1 MTTGRSLLAAAC
13 LLLAA
18 GAPQAQTLPARISE
32 IMNAPKYAGAVWGL
46 RVTDLDSGATLA
58 SLGPDTL
65 FFTGSVRKLF
75 SVGSALNALGAG
87 HQFRTPAYATGTL
100 NGGVLDGDLVI
111 VADGD
116 LTLGGR
122 DDGAGGIAFTDF
134 DHTEANWLG
143 SAILTEGDPLAG
155 VVLLARQV
163 AAAGVTRIT
172 GDVVVDDRL
181 FVPFVVPNGKV
192 LITPAIVNDNLIDV
206 TILPTAAGQPAK
218 VDWRP
223 KSAGFT
229 VRSEV
234 TTAAAGA
241 PTKVTLT
248 PVAGG
253 GVVSGTVAIDYA
265 PALPGVP
272 TLVKT
277 FTIPDPSAYLRTVFI
292 AALTAAGVAVAAPA
306 VGPNPADRLPD
317 GYADATRLGELVS
330 PGYAQYARLILK
342 VSHNTGANL
351 SLMLHGLTRGA
362 RTIDAALAAERQVLV
377 ADYGLP
383 ADGFDFP
390 TNGSGS
396 PDSRAT
402 PDGLLRLLED
412 DAPDQRLRSV
422 LRGPAG
428 AGRRRLARHG
438 RALPARPDDGAGLR

>member
-1 MTTGRSLLAAAC
+1 MPAARGRRAAGTD
-13 LLLAA
+13 AA
-18 GAPQAQTLPARISE
+18 GADQRDHERAE
-32 IMNAPKYAGAVWGL
+32 IRRRGLGVAGHRSRQRRDAGEP
-46 RVTDLDSGATLA
+46 R
-58 SLGPDTL
+58 PDTL

-134 DHTEANWLG
+134 DHTEANSLG

-234 TTAAAGA
+234 TTVCRRRADQSHADAGRGRRRRQRHRCDRLCAGA
-241 PTKVTLT
+241 PRRADAGEDLHHPRPLRLSPHRLHRGAHRGRRRRRRPGGRPQPGGPAAGRLCRRHQARRAGLAGLRAIRPADPQGQPQHRCQPQPDAARPDQGGAHDRCGARGRKAGTGRRLRA
-248 PVAGG
+248 AGG
-253 GVVSGTVAIDYA
+253 R
-265 PALPGVP
+265 L
-272 TLVKT
+272 
-277 FTIPDPSAYLRTVFI
+277 
-292 AALTAAGVAVAAPA
+292 
-306 VGPNPADRLPD
+306 RLPD
-317 GYADATRLGELVS
+317 QRQRQPRQ
-330 PGYAQYARLILK
+330 PG
-342 VSHNTGANL
+342 
-351 SLMLHGLTRGA
+351 
-362 RTIDAALAAERQVLV
+362 D
-377 ADYGLP
+377 
-383 ADGFDFP
+383 
-390 TNGSGS
+390 
-396 PDSRAT
+396 
-402 PDGLLRLLED
+402 
-412 DAPDQRLRSV
+412 
-422 LRGPAG
+422 
-428 AGRRRLARHG
+428 AGRG
-438 RALPARPDDGAGLR
+438 CSGC